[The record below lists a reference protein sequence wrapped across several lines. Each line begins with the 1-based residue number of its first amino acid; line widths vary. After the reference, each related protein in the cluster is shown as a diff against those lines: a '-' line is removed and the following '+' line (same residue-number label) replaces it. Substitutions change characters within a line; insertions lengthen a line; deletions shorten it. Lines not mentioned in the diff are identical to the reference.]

1 MKVVHGPATLIA
13 RIHHDAVAFRE
24 AFLASD
30 LRRSPHQMTEES
42 SMSDANLIERADVF
56 ARNDDD
62 VHRRPG
68 VDIGECVRELVLVH
82 GR

>member
-1 MKVVHGPATLIA
+1 
-13 RIHHDAVAFRE
+13 
-24 AFLASD
+24 
-30 LRRSPHQMTEES
+30 MTEES
-42 SMSDANLIERADVF
+42 SMSNASLGERSNVF

-62 VHRRPG
+62 VHRRLG

>member
-1 MKVVHGPATLIA
+1 MVHGPATLIA
-13 RIHHDAVAFRE
+13 RVHHHAVAFRE
-24 AFLASD
+24 AFLASY

-42 SMSDANLIERADVF
+42 SMSNASLGERSNVF

-62 VHRRPG
+62 VHRRLG